1 MSNSSS
7 SNINFDC
14 KISSLNNNN
23 ILITDKKTNE
33 TLEVDLP
40 EVIIQ
45 IRINPNEENQ
55 DILYCLSKEKVYEI
69 NLTEVFID

>member
-1 MSNSSS
+1 MSHS

-14 KISSLNNNN
+14 KISSSNNNN
-23 ILITDKKTNE
+23 ISITNQITKE
-33 TLEVDLP
+33 TLEVELP

-69 NLTEVFID
+69 NLTEIFID